1 MWTTSHSKQMK
12 TDYLKENKVDYM
24 DYKDVDTLKKFLT
37 PHARIQGRKR
47 TNISSKHQRMLSVAI
62 KRARFMGLLPYVSR

>member
-1 MWTTSHSKQMK
+1 MK
-12 TDYLKENKVDYM
+12 KDYFKENNIEYI

-47 TNISSKHQRMLSVAI
+47 TGTSSKFQRELATAI
-62 KRARFMGLLPYVSR
+62 KRARFMGLLPYISR